1 MKKFYKDAVFF
12 LLLHIAFILIIEG
25 TRLLSLDWYFDE
37 NTGLARLL
45 AHPNVAAVQLALS
58 GSLLLLLWFQHEKS
72 WKLMFAV
79 ALATCIYGVYIT
91 FVYATGADFLLLYGA
106 GRVIAYSAPL
116 AFPNGLGI
124 FTKPIHRADEDGK

>member
-12 LLLHIAFILIIEG
+12 LLLHTAFILIIEG
-25 TRLLSLDWYFDE
+25 AHLLNLDWHFNE

-45 AHPNVAAVQLALS
+45 AHPNVAAIHLVFS
-58 GSLLLLLWFQHEKS
+58 SSLLLLLWFKHEKT

-79 ALATCIYGVYIT
+79 ALAACIYGVYVT
-91 FVYATGADFLLLYGA
+91 FVYATGADFLFLYGA
-106 GRVIAYSAPL
+106 GRVIGYSAPL

-124 FTKPIHRADEDGK
+124 FSKPIHRADEDGK